1 MKDDTIEE
9 KTQEGNVSAGRED
22 TGTPEI
28 EETAKRLMLPKWMTK
43 EVTTRPSRTVVVM
56 LLKRVLDRFIGL
68 THVSNTSVISL
79 KNAIISMLLEHYLGF
94 SRIRGQGY
102 DGGSNMQGKFNIFQ
116 TLIMIETKSAYYIH
130 YFAHQL

>member
-1 MKDDTIEE
+1 
-9 KTQEGNVSAGRED
+9 
-22 TGTPEI
+22 
-28 EETAKRLMLPKWMTK
+28 
-43 EVTTRPSRTVVVM
+43 M